1 MRQALLALA
10 AAVVKALPAES
21 ALAERSAVQAVLSA
35 LKALVDLREEIIL
48 RFARNAGRSVAVEAV
63 GDSAVAR
70 IYQHAQIIGEL
81 KSLSTRET
89 S

>member
-1 MRQALLALA
+1 M
-10 AAVVKALPAES
+10 
-21 ALAERSAVQAVLSA
+21 SA
-35 LKALVDLREEIIL
+35 LKAVVDMREEIIL

-81 KSLSTRET
+81 IALST
-89 S
+89 